1 MDLANIINN
10 ILEFKKNMKK
20 KKYLDNISNTKI
32 LNNIIDKIE
41 KENKYTNV
49 INQEIMRNVN
59 DIWNKIKDLINL
71 NKEIKENMEN
81 KINENNSKLI
91 FLF

>member
-20 KKYLDNISNTKI
+20 KKYLDNISNIKI

-59 DIWNKIKDLINL
+59 DTYFHSSFIWF
-71 NKEIKENMEN
+71 
-81 KINENNSKLI
+81 I
-91 FLF
+91 F

>member
-10 ILEFKKNMKK
+10 ILKFKKNMKK
-20 KKYLDNISNTKI
+20 KKYLDNISNIKI

-59 DIWNKIKDLINL
+59 DTYFHSSFI
-71 NKEIKENMEN
+71 
-81 KINENNSKLI
+81 
-91 FLF
+91 

>member
-20 KKYLDNISNTKI
+20 KKYLDNISNIKI

-71 NKEIKENMEN
+71 NKEIKDNLEN

>member
-20 KKYLDNISNTKI
+20 KKYLDNISNIKI

-59 DIWNKIKDLINL
+59 DTYFHSSFI
-71 NKEIKENMEN
+71 
-81 KINENNSKLI
+81 
-91 FLF
+91 